1 MTRIGFLI
9 VFCFLSGHVFS
20 QLTENFSDGDFNNNP
35 KWTGDTLEF
44 IVNSDY
50 KLQLNA
56 PSLTDTSFLCVETG
70 TLNFNAN
77 ISWEFYIRLDYSP
90 SNNNN
95 VRYYLTSNNN
105 NLKGYLEGYFIRVGE
120 NGSLDKLKI
129 YRQDGLN
136 TTLLGSSIH
145 SSFGV
150 NPEFRVRVNRDIN
163 GNWEVFSDTLGGNN
177 FIYELGVT
185 DNSHTYSTFSGLWC
199 KHTSS
204 NNDNFYFDD
213 ISISGSVIIDT
224 ISPYIES
231 AIVTGKNAIEV
242 QFSEPLNQTVLEVNN
257 YYLINSNFPNPRLIN
272 PTLSGYNLIFQDSF
286 YGNQTL
292 ELVITNV
299 EDLSGNIMLDTLQIL
314 VPDTAKVGEVLI
326 NEVLFDP
333 LSGGSDYV
341 EITNNSDNSFD
352 IYKYFLADF
361 DNGISNLKQINQHFI
376 LSPGSFALLSEDSSQ
391 ILNDYPTNN
400 PAAFIQMDIPSYPN
414 DSATIY
420 ILSPD
425 SIALNKFSY
434 NQDMHF
440 ELIQDPEGV
449 SLERILINSNNSNA
463 NLIWHSA
470 AQSVGWGTPGV
481 ANSQYF
487 PSISNSD
494 FSSVNEVFSPDNDG
508 YQDIAIFEYNLPTI
522 GMVGNALIYDNR
534 GRLIKQVLNNEL
546 LSTSGEFTWDGIN
559 EYGQKA
565 SIGIYLVYFECFSS
579 QGQII
584 NYKAT
589 ITLKTRF

>member
-105 NLKGYLEGYFIRVGE
+105 NLKGYLDGYFIRVGE

-129 YRQDGLN
+129 YRQDGLT

-257 YYLINSNFPNPRLIN
+257 YYLINSNFPNPGLIN
-272 PTLSGYNLIFQDSF
+272 TTLSGYNLIFQDSF

-292 ELVITNV
+292 ELVITNI

-341 EITNNSDNSFD
+341 EITNNSDNAFD

-508 YQDIAIFEYNLPTI
+508 YQDIAIFAYNLPTI

>member
-231 AIVTGKNAIEV
+231 AIVTGKNTIEV

>member
-508 YQDIAIFEYNLPTI
+508 YQDIAIFAYNLPTI

>member
-1 MTRIGFLI
+1 MKRIGSLI
-9 VFCFLSGHVFS
+9 VFCFYFGTFFS
-20 QLTENFSDGDFNNNP
+20 QLTENFNDGDFNNNP

-44 IVNSDY
+44 IVNSDF

-56 PSLTDTSFLCVETG
+56 PSNTDTSYLCVETG

-77 ISWEFYIRLDYSP
+77 ISWEFYIKLDFSP

-120 NGSLDKLKI
+120 NGSLDKLKL

-145 SSFGV
+145 TSFGV
-150 NPEFRVRVNRDIN
+150 NPEFRVRINRDIN
-163 GNWEVFSDTLGGNN
+163 GNWEVLSDSTGGNN
-177 FIYELGVT
+177 FIYELGVS
-185 DNSHTYSTFSGLWC
+185 DNNHTFSTFSGLWC

-204 NNDNFYFDD
+204 NNDNFFFDD
-213 ISISGSVIIDT
+213 INISGSVIVDSL
-224 ISPYIES
+224 SPYVEA
-231 AIVTGKNAIEV
+231 AIVTGKNSIEL
-242 QFSEPLNQTVLEVNN
+242 QFSEPLNQTVLDVNN
-257 YYLINSNFPNPRLIN
+257 YNLISSNFPNPSSIN
-272 PTLSGYNLIFQDSF
+272 TTLSGYDLIFQDSF
-286 YGNQTL
+286 FGNQTL
-292 ELVITNV
+292 ELTISNI
-299 EDLSGNIMLDTLQIL
+299 EDLSGNIMFDTLQIL
-314 VPDTAKVGEVLI
+314 VPDTAQAGEVLI

-341 EITNNSDNSFD
+341 EIVNNSNKSFD
-352 IYKYFLADF
+352 IYKYFIADF
-361 DNGISNLKQINQHFI
+361 DNGISNLKQIDQHFI
-376 LSPGSFALLSEDSSQ
+376 LSPGNFALLSEDSSQ

-400 PAAFIQMDIPSYPN
+400 HQAFIQMDIPSYPN

-425 SIALNKFSY
+425 SIVLNKFSY
-434 NQDMHF
+434 TDDMHF
-440 ELIQDPEGV
+440 ELIKDPEGV

-463 NLIWHSA
+463 NLTWHSA
-470 AQSVGWGTPGV
+470 AENVGWGTPGV
-481 ANSQYF
+481 ANSQYI
-487 PSISNSD
+487 PSMSNSD
-494 FSSVNEVFSPDNDG
+494 FSALNEVFSPDNDG
-508 YQDIAIFEYNLPTI
+508 YQDIAVFTYNLPII
-522 GMVGNALIYDNR
+522 GMVGNAVIYDNR
-534 GRLIKQVLNNEL
+534 GRLIKQILNNEL
-546 LSTSGEFTWDGIN
+546 LSTSGEFSWDGIN

-565 SIGIYLVYFECFSS
+565 SVGIYLVYFECFSND
-579 QGQII
+579 GQII

>member
-136 TTLLGSSIH
+136 TILLGSSIH

-257 YYLINSNFPNPRLIN
+257 YYLINSNFPNPGLIN
-272 PTLSGYNLIFQDSF
+272 TTLSGYNLIFQDSF

-508 YQDIAIFEYNLPTI
+508 YQDIAIFAYNLPTI

>member
-1 MTRIGFLI
+1 M
-9 VFCFLSGHVFS
+9 
-20 QLTENFSDGDFNNNP
+20 
-35 KWTGDTLEF
+35 K
-44 IVNSDY
+44 
-50 KLQLNA
+50 K
-56 PSLTDTSFLCVETG
+56 
-70 TLNFNAN
+70 
-77 ISWEFYIRLDYSP
+77 
-90 SNNNN
+90 
-95 VRYYLTSNNN
+95 
-105 NLKGYLEGYFIRVGE
+105 NL
-120 NGSLDKLKI
+120 
-129 YRQDGLN
+129 
-136 TTLLGSSIH
+136 
-145 SSFGV
+145 
-150 NPEFRVRVNRDIN
+150 EFRVRVNRDIN

-292 ELVITNV
+292 ELVITNI

-565 SIGIYLVYFECFSS
+565 LIGIYLVYFECFSS

>member
-1 MTRIGFLI
+1 MKRIGGLI
-9 VFCFLSGHVFS
+9 VFCFCFGTFFS
-20 QLTENFSDGDFNNNP
+20 QLTEDFLDGDFNNNP

-44 IVNSDY
+44 IVNSDF

-56 PSLTDTSFLCVETG
+56 PSNSDTSYLCVETG

-77 ISWEFYIRLDYSP
+77 ISWEFYIKLDFSP

-231 AIVTGKNAIEV
+231 AIVTGINAIEV

-341 EITNNSDNSFD
+341 EITNNSNNSFD

-546 LSTSGEFTWDGIN
+546 LRTSGEFTWDGIN

>member
-1 MTRIGFLI
+1 MKRIGSLI
-9 VFCFLSGHVFS
+9 VFCFYFGTFFS
-20 QLTENFSDGDFNNNP
+20 QLTENFNDGDFNNNP

-44 IVNSDY
+44 IVNSDF
-50 KLQLNA
+50 KLQLDA
-56 PSLTDTSFLCVETG
+56 PSNTDTSYLCVETG

-77 ISWEFYIRLDYSP
+77 ISWEFYIKLDFSP

-120 NGSLDKLKI
+120 NGSLDKLKL

-145 SSFGV
+145 TSFGV

-163 GNWEVFSDTLGGNN
+163 GNWEVLSDSTGGNN
-177 FIYELGVT
+177 FIYELGVS
-185 DNSHTYSTFSGLWC
+185 DNNHTFSTFSGLWC

-204 NNDNFYFDD
+204 NNDNFFFDD
-213 ISISGSVIIDT
+213 INISGSVIVDSL
-224 ISPYIES
+224 SPYVEA
-231 AIVTGKNAIEV
+231 AIVTGKNSIEL
-242 QFSEPLNQTVLEVNN
+242 QFSEPLNQTVLDVNN
-257 YYLINSNFPNPRLIN
+257 YNLISSNFPNPSSIN
-272 PTLSGYNLIFQDSF
+272 TTLSGYDLIFQDSF
-286 YGNQTL
+286 FGNQTL
-292 ELVITNV
+292 ELTISNI
-299 EDLSGNIMLDTLQIL
+299 EDLSGNIMFDTLQIL
-314 VPDTAKVGEVLI
+314 VPDTAQAGEVLI

-341 EITNNSDNSFD
+341 EIVNNSNKSFD
-352 IYKYFLADF
+352 IYKYFIADF
-361 DNGISNLKQINQHFI
+361 DNGISNLKQIDQHFI
-376 LSPGSFALLSEDSSQ
+376 LSPGNFALLSEDSSQ

-400 PAAFIQMDIPSYPN
+400 HQAFIQMDIPSYPN

-425 SIALNKFSY
+425 SIVLNKFSY
-434 NQDMHF
+434 TDDMHF
-440 ELIQDPEGV
+440 ELIKDPEGV

-463 NLIWHSA
+463 NLTWHSA
-470 AQSVGWGTPGV
+470 AENVGWGTPGV
-481 ANSQYF
+481 ANSQYI
-487 PSISNSD
+487 PSMSNSD
-494 FSSVNEVFSPDNDG
+494 FSALNEVFSPDNDG
-508 YQDIAIFEYNLPTI
+508 YQDIAVFTYNLPII
-522 GMVGNALIYDNR
+522 GMVGNAVIYDNR
-534 GRLIKQVLNNEL
+534 GRLIKQILNNEL
-546 LSTSGEFTWDGIN
+546 LSTSGEFSWDGIN

-565 SIGIYLVYFECFSS
+565 SVGIYLLYFECFSND
-579 QGQII
+579 GQII

>member
-77 ISWEFYIRLDYSP
+77 LSWEFYIKLDYSP

-224 ISPYIES
+224 ISPYIEL

>member
-77 ISWEFYIRLDYSP
+77 ISWEFYIKLDYSP

-565 SIGIYLVYFECFSS
+565 LIGIYLVYFECFSS

>member
-77 ISWEFYIRLDYSP
+77 LSWEFYIKLDYSP

-508 YQDIAIFEYNLPTI
+508 YQDIAIFAYNLPTI

>member
-77 ISWEFYIRLDYSP
+77 LSWEFYIKLDYSP

-185 DNSHTYSTFSGLWC
+185 DNSHIYSTFSGLWC

-425 SIALNKFSY
+425 SIALNEFSY

-565 SIGIYLVYFECFSS
+565 LIGIYLVYFECFSS

>member
-105 NLKGYLEGYFIRVGE
+105 NLKGYLDGYFIRVGE

-129 YRQDGLN
+129 YRQDGLT

-257 YYLINSNFPNPRLIN
+257 YYLINSNFPNPGLIN
-272 PTLSGYNLIFQDSF
+272 TTLSGYNLIFQDSF

-376 LSPGSFALLSEDSSQ
+376 LTPGSFALLSEDSSQ

>member
-77 ISWEFYIRLDYSP
+77 ISWEFYIKLDYSP

>member
-77 ISWEFYIRLDYSP
+77 ISWEFYIKLDYSP

-292 ELVITNV
+292 ELVITNI

-341 EITNNSDNSFD
+341 EITNNSDNAFD

-376 LSPGSFALLSEDSSQ
+376 LTPGSFALLSEDSSQ

-508 YQDIAIFEYNLPTI
+508 YQDIAIFAYNLPTI

>member
-77 ISWEFYIRLDYSP
+77 LSWEFYIRLDYSP

-508 YQDIAIFEYNLPTI
+508 YQDIAIFAYNLPTI

>member
-77 ISWEFYIRLDYSP
+77 LSWEFYIKLDYSP

-150 NPEFRVRVNRDIN
+150 NPEFRVRVNRDVN

-286 YGNQTL
+286 YANQTL

>member
-77 ISWEFYIRLDYSP
+77 LSWEFYIRLDYSP

-105 NLKGYLEGYFIRVGE
+105 NLKGYLDGYFIRVGE

-129 YRQDGLN
+129 YRQDGLT

-257 YYLINSNFPNPRLIN
+257 YSLINSNFPNPGLIN
-272 PTLSGYNLIFQDSF
+272 TTLSGYNLIFQDSF

-292 ELVITNV
+292 ELVITNI

-434 NQDMHF
+434 NQDIHF

-508 YQDIAIFEYNLPTI
+508 YQDIAIFAYNLPTI

>member
-77 ISWEFYIRLDYSP
+77 ISWEFYIKLDYSP

-105 NLKGYLEGYFIRVGE
+105 NLKGYLDGYFIRVGE

-257 YYLINSNFPNPRLIN
+257 YYLINSNFPNPGLIN

-449 SLERILINSNNSNA
+449 SLERIL
-463 NLIWHSA
+463 
-470 AQSVGWGTPGV
+470 
-481 ANSQYF
+481 
-487 PSISNSD
+487 
-494 FSSVNEVFSPDNDG
+494 
-508 YQDIAIFEYNLPTI
+508 
-522 GMVGNALIYDNR
+522 
-534 GRLIKQVLNNEL
+534 
-546 LSTSGEFTWDGIN
+546 
-559 EYGQKA
+559 
-565 SIGIYLVYFECFSS
+565 
-579 QGQII
+579 
-584 NYKAT
+584 
-589 ITLKTRF
+589 